1 MLWQLKVPT
10 RRVQMDSGFHPELL
24 PSSSVFCRIGDIVIP
39 IFLKNV
45 GVESIKCVVFY
56 ILNIPIRQTLGNK
69 SSNASEAK
77 YYLSFEPFF
86 RLILALLK

>member
-1 MLWQLKVPT
+1 MLWQLKVPIH
-10 RRVQMDSGFHPELL
+10 RVQMDSGFHPEHL

-45 GVESIKCVVFY
+45 GVESIKCVVSF
-56 ILNIPIRQTLGNK
+56 ILNTHIRQTLGNK

-77 YYLSFEPFF
+77 YYKSFKRFF
-86 RLILALLK
+86 RLILAL